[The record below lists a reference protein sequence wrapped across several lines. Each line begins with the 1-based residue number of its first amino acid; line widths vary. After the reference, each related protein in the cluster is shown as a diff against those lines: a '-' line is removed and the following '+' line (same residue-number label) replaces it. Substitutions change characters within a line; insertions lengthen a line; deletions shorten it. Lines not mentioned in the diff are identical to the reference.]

1 MKKIHNILL
10 ASAAATLLL
19 TGCVEDF
26 DTSYPAGEKPENVAM
41 DDLTRGYEVLKNYTG
56 LKLGANLTIADL
68 KAGNTSFS
76 TVLANFNEV
85 NVVDGFSHAAVVADD
100 GTVSADASKDE
111 VDAAIAAG
119 LVPTASLFAPNAW
132 NMNVMK
138 EATKDTWVD
147 GENVDLHQKYDF
159 ESSAIGDV
167 FGTDKDSK
175 VAKDPKGKNGKSLCI
190 KKAAKFIEFPV
201 NLPEGASLSTIKTI
215 SFDYYSSNVKK
226 NVVIRVKVGDKAK
239 ELRNFGVP
247 TKAKTWETFM
257 VDLSKIDFTEAFDA
271 DDMKSSNISLVIGQG
286 AVPQQVYV
294 DNIDIYAPYQKPGY
308 YKPRPVDEKA
318 ADVKKA
324 MFAYV
329 DSVMQ
334 NYGDKVQAWNVASN
348 LIEDLFYSLK
358 SSENMG
364 ATDEFYP
371 NDYLDENWVA
381 DVCKEIHSK
390 KADAK
395 LFYSEENLL
404 TDAEKTEAAIN
415 YINQWNEAGAKIEGI
430 DVKLDVPYNS
440 SSLTEAKANIDNLLA
455 TLKASGLEIRL
466 SDMNVYL
473 ADASGTVADQS
484 KATFEDYKGMA
495 ELYAYI
501 LNKAQDVLGDKLYG
515 VSFSTINQ
523 GTTGVGLWNH
533 FNRLPTY
540 VGVVNG
546 LQKTEINGKKI
557 IYIYFWDTDIRSGAG
572 S

>member
-26 DTSYPAGEKPENVAM
+26 DTSYPAGEKPESVAM

-56 LKLGANLTIADL
+56 MKLGANLTIADL
-68 KAGNTSFS
+68 KAANTNFS

-85 NVVDGFSHAAVVADD
+85 NVADGFSHAAVVADD
-100 GTVSADASKDE
+100 GMVSADGPKDA

-132 NMNVMK
+132 NLTVMK
-138 EATKDTWVD
+138 EASKDTWVD
-147 GENVDLHQKYDF
+147 GENIDLHLKYDF
-159 ESSAIGDV
+159 EGDAINAT

-175 VAKDPKGKNGKSLCI
+175 VAKDPTGKNGKSLCN

-201 NLPEGASLSTIKTI
+201 KLPEGASLSTIKTI

-247 TKAKTWETFM
+247 TKAKTWETFV

-271 DDMKSSNISLVIGQG
+271 DDMKSSNISLVIGQA

-308 YKPRPVDEKA
+308 YKPRPAEEKA

-358 SSENMG
+358 SSENMV

-404 TDAEKTEAAIN
+404 MDAQKTEAAIN
-415 YINQWNEAGAKIEGI
+415 YIKQWNEAGAKIEGI
-430 DVKLDVPYNS
+430 DAKLDVPYNS
-440 SSLTEAKANIDNLLA
+440 SSLAETKANIDNLLA
-455 TLKASGLEIRL
+455 TLKASGLEVRL

-546 LQKTEINGKKI
+546 LQKTEIK
-557 IYIYFWDTDIRSGAG
+557 W
-572 S
+572 

>member
-1 MKKIHNILL
+1 M
-10 ASAAATLLL
+10 LL

-56 LKLGANLTIADL
+56 MKLGANLTIADL
-68 KAGNTSFS
+68 KAANTSFS

-85 NVVDGFSHAAVVADD
+85 NIADGFSHAAVVADD
-100 GTVSADASKDE
+100 GTVSADASKDA

-119 LVPTASLFAPNAW
+119 LAPTASLFAPNAW
-132 NMNVMK
+132 NMTVMK
-138 EATKDTWVD
+138 EATKDTWVE

-167 FGTDKDSK
+167 FGTDKNSK
-175 VAKDPKGKNGKSLCI
+175 VAKDPTGKNGKSLFN
-190 KKAAKFIEFPV
+190 KKNAKFIEFPV

-215 SFDYYSSNVKK
+215 SFDYYSSNAKK
-226 NVVIRVKVGDKAK
+226 DVVIRVKVGDKVLQ
-239 ELRNFGVP
+239 LRNFGIP
-247 TKAKTWETFM
+247 TKAKTWETFK
-257 VDLSKIDFTEAFDA
+257 VDLSKVDLTEKFNE
-271 DDMKSSNISLVIGQG
+271 DDLKSSDISLVIGQG

-308 YKPRPVDEKA
+308 YKPRPVEEKA

-381 DVCKEIHSK
+381 DVCKEILSK

-430 DVKLDVPYNS
+430 DVKLDVPYSS
-440 SSLTEAKANIDNLLA
+440 SSLAETKANIDNLLA
-455 TLKASGLEIRL
+455 TLKASGLQVRL

-473 ADASGTVADQS
+473 ADASGTIADQS

-501 LNKAQDVLGDKLYG
+501 LNKAQDVLGDKLYD
-515 VSFSTINQ
+515 VSFSMINQ
-523 GTTGVGLWNH
+523 GTTGVGLWKS

-546 LQKTEINGKKI
+546 LQKTEIK
-557 IYIYFWDTDIRSGAG
+557 W
-572 S
+572 

>member
-26 DTSYPAGEKPENVAM
+26 DTSYPAGEKPESVAM

-56 LKLGANLTIADL
+56 MKLGANLTIADL
-68 KAGNTSFS
+68 KAANTSFS

-85 NVVDGFSHAAVVADD
+85 NVADGFSHAAVVADD
-100 GTVSADASKDE
+100 GTVSADASKDA

-175 VAKDPKGKNGKSLCI
+175 VAKDPTGKNGKSLCI

-226 NVVIRVKVGDKAK
+226 DVVIRVKVGDKALQ
-239 ELRNFGVP
+239 LRNFGIP
-247 TKAKTWETFM
+247 TKAKTWETFK
-257 VDLSKIDFTEAFDA
+257 VDLSKVNLTETFDA
-271 DDMKSSNISLVIGQG
+271 DALKSSNITLVIGQA

-308 YKPRPVDEKA
+308 YKPRPVEEKA

-358 SSENMG
+358 SSENMVADG
-364 ATDEFYP
+364 EFYP
-371 NDYLDENWVA
+371 NDYMDENWVA

-415 YINQWNEAGAKIEGI
+415 YIKQWNEAGAKIEGI
-430 DVKLDVPYNS
+430 DAKLDVPYNS
-440 SSLTEAKANIDNLLA
+440 SSVAEAKANVDILLA
-455 TLKASGLEIRL
+455 KLKASGLQVRL

-501 LNKAQDVLGDKLYG
+501 LNKAQDVLGDKLYD

-546 LQKTEINGKKI
+546 LQKTEIK
-557 IYIYFWDTDIRSGAG
+557 W
-572 S
+572 

>member
-10 ASAAATLLL
+10 ASAAASMLL
-19 TGCVEDF
+19 TGCAEDF
-26 DTSYPAGEKPENVAM
+26 DTSYPAGDKPESVAM
-41 DDLTRGYEVLKNYTG
+41 ADLTRGYEVLKNYTG
-56 LKLGANLTIADL
+56 MKLGANLTIADL
-68 KAGNTSFS
+68 KAANTNFS

-111 VDAAIAAG
+111 VGAAIAAG

-175 VAKDPKGKNGKSLCI
+175 VAKDPTGKYGKSLCI

-247 TKAKTWETFM
+247 TKAKTWETFV
-257 VDLSKIDFTEAFDA
+257 VDLSKVDFTEAFDA
-271 DDMKSSNISLVIGQG
+271 DDMKSSNISLVIGQA

-308 YKPRPVDEKA
+308 YKPRPVEEKA

-334 NYGDKVQAWNVASN
+334 NYGDKVQSWNVASN

-358 SSENMG
+358 SSENMV
-364 ATDEFYP
+364 AADEFYP

-415 YINQWNEAGAKIEGI
+415 YIRQWNEAGAQIEGI
-430 DVKLDVPYNS
+430 DVKLDVPYSS
-440 SSLTEAKANIDNLLA
+440 SSLAETKANIDNLLA
-455 TLKASGLEIRL
+455 TLSAAGLQVRL

-473 ADASGTVADQS
+473 ADANGTVADQS

-546 LQKTEINGKKI
+546 LQKTEIK
-557 IYIYFWDTDIRSGAG
+557 W
-572 S
+572 

>member
-10 ASAAATLLL
+10 ASAAASMLL

-56 LKLGANLTIADL
+56 MKLGANLTIADL
-68 KAGNTSFS
+68 KAANTSFS

-132 NMNVMK
+132 NMTVMK

-175 VAKDPKGKNGKSLCI
+175 VAKDPTGKNGKSLCI

-247 TKAKTWETFM
+247 TKAKTWETFV
-257 VDLSKIDFTEAFDA
+257 VDLSKVDFTEAFDA
-271 DDMKSSNISLVIGQG
+271 DDMKSSNISLVIGQA

-294 DNIDIYAPYQKPGY
+294 DNIDIYTPYQKPGY
-308 YKPRPVDEKA
+308 YKPRPVEEKA

-415 YINQWNEAGAKIEGI
+415 YIKQWNEADAKIEGI
-430 DVKLDVPYNS
+430 DAKLDVPYNS
-440 SSLTEAKANIDNLLA
+440 SSVAEAKANVDILLA
-455 TLKASGLEIRL
+455 KLKASGLQVRL

-473 ADASGTVADQS
+473 ADAGGTVADQS

-546 LQKTEINGKKI
+546 LQKTEIK
-557 IYIYFWDTDIRSGAG
+557 W
-572 S
+572 

>member
-10 ASAAATLLL
+10 ASAAASMLL

-26 DTSYPAGEKPENVAM
+26 DTSYPAGDKPQSVVM
-41 DDLTRGYEVLKNYTG
+41 DDLTRGYDVLKNYTG
-56 LKLGANLTIADL
+56 MKLGANLTIADL
-68 KAGNTSFS
+68 KAANTSFS

-85 NVVDGFSHAAVVADD
+85 NVADGFSHAAVVADD
-100 GTVSADASKDE
+100 GSINATDN
-111 VDAAIAAG
+111 VDAVQKAIGAG
-119 LVPTASLFAPNAW
+119 LIPCGSLFAPNAW

-138 EATKDTWVD
+138 EAAKDTWVE
-147 GENVDLHQKYDF
+147 GENVDLHQMYDF
-159 ESSAIGDV
+159 EDKAIGDV

-175 VAKDPKGKNGKSLCI
+175 VAKDPTGKNGKSLFN
-190 KKAAKFIEFPV
+190 KKGAKFIEFPV

-215 SFDYYSSNVKK
+215 SFDYYSSNTKK
-226 NVVIRVKVGDKAK
+226 DVVIRVKVGDKALQ
-239 ELRNFGVP
+239 LRNFGVP
-247 TKAKTWETFM
+247 TKAKTWETFV
-257 VDLSKIDFTEAFDA
+257 VDLSKVNLTETFDA
-271 DDMKSSNISLVIGQG
+271 DALKSSDISLVIGQG

-308 YKPRPVDEKA
+308 YKPRPAEEKA
-318 ADVKKA
+318 VDVKKA

-329 DSVMQ
+329 DSIID

-348 LIEDLFYSLK
+348 LIEDLFYTLK
-358 SSENMG
+358 SSENMVADG
-364 ATDEFYP
+364 EFYP
-371 NDYLDENWVA
+371 NDYMDENWVA

-404 TDAEKTEAAIN
+404 KDAEKTEAAIN
-415 YINQWNEAGAKIEGI
+415 YIKQWNEAGAKIEGI

-440 SSLTEAKANIDNLLA
+440 SSVAEAKANIDNLLA

-473 ADASGTVADQS
+473 TDASGTVADQS

-523 GTTGVGLWNH
+523 GTTGVGLWNN

-546 LQKTEINGKKI
+546 LQKTEIK
-557 IYIYFWDTDIRSGAG
+557 W
-572 S
+572 

>member
-26 DTSYPAGEKPENVAM
+26 DTSYAAGEKPESVVM
-41 DDLTRGYEVLKNYTG
+41 DDLTRGYDVLKNYTG
-56 LKLGANLTIADL
+56 MKLGANLTIADL
-68 KAGNTSFS
+68 KAANTSFS

-85 NVVDGFSHAAVVADD
+85 NVADGFSHAAVVADD
-100 GTVSADASKDE
+100 GSINATDN
-111 VDAAIAAG
+111 VDAVQKVMDAG
-119 LVPTASLFAPNAW
+119 LVPCASLFAPNTW

-147 GENVDLHQKYDF
+147 GENIDLHQMYDF

-175 VAKDPKGKNGKSLCI
+175 VAKDPTGKNGKSLFN
-190 KKAAKFIEFPV
+190 KKNAKFIEFPV
-201 NLPEGASLSTIKTI
+201 NLPDGASLTTIKTI

-226 NVVIRVKVGDKAK
+226 DVVIRVKVGDKTLQ
-239 ELRNFGVP
+239 LRNFGIP
-247 TKAKTWETFM
+247 TKAKTWETFV
-257 VDLSKIDFTEAFDA
+257 VDLSKVDLTETFDA
-271 DDMKSSNISLVIGQG
+271 DALKSSNISLVIGQA

-294 DNIDIYAPYQKPGY
+294 DNIDIYSPYQKPGHFD
-308 YKPRPVDEKA
+308 PRPADEKA

-329 DSVMQ
+329 DNIME

-358 SSENMG
+358 SSENMV

-381 DVCKEIHSK
+381 DVCKEIYSK

-395 LFYSEENLL
+395 LFYSEENML
-404 TDAEKTEAAIN
+404 TDAAKTEAAIN
-415 YINQWNEAGAKIEGI
+415 YINHWNEAGAKIEGI
-430 DVKLDVPYNS
+430 DAKLDVPYNS
-440 SSLTEAKANIDNLLA
+440 SSLAETKANIDNLLA
-455 TLKASGLEIRL
+455 TLKASGLQVRL

-473 ADASGTVADQS
+473 ADAGGTIADQS

-523 GTTGVGLWNH
+523 GATGVGLWSN

-546 LQKTEINGKKI
+546 LQKTEMK
-557 IYIYFWDTDIRSGAG
+557 W
-572 S
+572 

>member
-10 ASAAATLLL
+10 ASAAASMLL

-26 DTSYPAGEKPENVAM
+26 DTSYAAGEKPESVVM
-41 DDLTRGYEVLKNYTG
+41 DDLTRGYDVLKNYTG
-56 LKLGANLTIADL
+56 MKLGANLTIADL
-68 KAGNTSFS
+68 KAANTSFS

-85 NVVDGFSHAAVVADD
+85 NVADGFSHAAVVADD
-100 GTVSADASKDE
+100 GSINAADNADAVQKVMD
-111 VDAAIAAG
+111 AG
-119 LVPTASLFAPNAW
+119 LVPFASLFAPNTW
-132 NMNVMK
+132 NMNVMNA
-138 EATKDTWVD
+138 ATKDTWVE
-147 GENVDLHQKYDF
+147 GENLDFHQKYDF

-175 VAKDPKGKNGKSLCI
+175 VAKDPTGKNGKSLCI

-226 NVVIRVKVGDKAK
+226 DVVIRVKVGDKALQ
-239 ELRNFGVP
+239 LRNFGIP
-247 TKAKTWETFM
+247 TKAKTWETFV
-257 VDLSKIDFTEAFDA
+257 VDLSKVDLTETFDA
-271 DDMKSSNISLVIGQG
+271 DALKSSNISLVIGQA

-294 DNIDIYAPYQKPGY
+294 DNIDIYSPYQKPGHFD
-308 YKPRPVDEKA
+308 PRPADEKA

-329 DSVMQ
+329 DNIME

-358 SSENMG
+358 SSENMV

-395 LFYSEENLL
+395 LFYSEENML
-404 TDAEKTEAAIN
+404 TDAAKTEAAIN
-415 YINQWNEAGAKIEGI
+415 YINQWNEEGAKIEGI
-430 DVKLDVPYNS
+430 DAKLDVPYNS
-440 SSLTEAKANIDNLLA
+440 SSLAETKANIDNLLA
-455 TLKASGLEIRL
+455 TLKASGLQVRL

-473 ADASGTVADQS
+473 ADASGTIADQS

-523 GTTGVGLWNH
+523 GATGVGLWSN

-546 LQKTEINGKKI
+546 LQKKSTIE
-557 IYIYFWDTDIRSGAG
+557 W
-572 S
+572 

>member
-10 ASAAATLLL
+10 ASAAASMLL

-56 LKLGANLTIADL
+56 MKLGANLTIADL
-68 KAGNTSFS
+68 KAANTSFS

-85 NVVDGFSHAAVVADD
+85 NVADGFSHAAMVADD
-100 GTVSADASKDE
+100 GTVSADGPKDA

-138 EATKDTWVD
+138 EASKDTWVD
-147 GENVDLHQKYDF
+147 GEDFDYHLKYDF
-159 ESSAIGDV
+159 EGDAIGAT
-167 FGTDKDSK
+167 FGTDKFSK
-175 VAKDPKGKNGKSLCI
+175 VANDPAKKNGKVLLNKMGGKSI
-190 KKAAKFIEFPV
+190 GFPV
-201 NLPEGASLSTIKTI
+201 TLDDGA
-215 SFDYYSSNVKK
+215 
-226 NVVIRVKVGDKAK
+226 
-239 ELRNFGVP
+239 
-247 TKAKTWETFM
+247 
-257 VDLSKIDFTEAFDA
+257 DLSKIKTITFDYYTTNIKKPVSVLLKAGDKSMELKNFGLPAKSKTWESLTIDMSKVALTETFTA
-271 DDMKSSNISLVIGQG
+271 DDIKLNQFSLVIGQ
-286 AVPQQVYV
+286 AAAPQNVAI
-294 DNIDIYAPYQKPGY
+294 DNLDVYAPYKKPGHFD
-308 YKPRPVDEKA
+308 PRPAEEKA

-358 SSENMG
+358 SSENMV

-395 LFYSEENLL
+395 LFYSEENML
-404 TDAEKTEAAIN
+404 TDAAKTEAAIN

-430 DVKLDVPYNS
+430 DAKLDVPYNS
-440 SSLTEAKANIDNLLA
+440 SSLAETKANIDNLLA
-455 TLKASGLEIRL
+455 TLKASGLEVRL

-473 ADASGTVADQS
+473 ADASGTIADQS

-501 LNKAQDVLGDKLYG
+501 LNKAQDVLGVKLYG

-523 GTTGVGLWNH
+523 GTTGVGLWNK

-546 LQKTEINGKKI
+546 LKKTEIK
-557 IYIYFWDTDIRSGAG
+557 W
-572 S
+572 

>member
-10 ASAAATLLL
+10 ASAAATMLL

-26 DTSYPAGEKPENVAM
+26 DTSYAAGEKPESVAM
-41 DDLTRGYEVLKNYTG
+41 DDLTRGYEVLKNYTDM
-56 LKLGANLTIADL
+56 KLGANLTIADL
-68 KAGNTSFS
+68 KAANTSFS
-76 TVLANFNEV
+76 TVLANFNAV
-85 NVVDGFSHAAVVADD
+85 NITDGFEHKAVVADD
-100 GTVSADASKDE
+100 GTVNASKNTDY
-111 VDAAIAAG
+111 VQKAIDAG
-119 LVPTASLFAPNAW
+119 LVPCASLFAPNTW
-132 NMNVMK
+132 NMNVMN

-147 GENVDLHQKYDF
+147 GENIDLHQKYDF
-159 ESSAIGDV
+159 ETSAIGAT

-175 VAKDPKGKNGKSLCI
+175 VAKDPTGKNGKSLCI

-226 NVVIRVKVGDKAK
+226 DVVIRVKVGDKALQ
-239 ELRNFGVP
+239 LRNFGIP
-247 TKAKTWETFM
+247 TKAKTWETFV
-257 VDLSKIDFTEAFDA
+257 VDLSKVDLTETFDA
-271 DDMKSSNISLVIGQG
+271 DALKSSNISLVIGQA

-294 DNIDIYAPYQKPGY
+294 DNIDVYAPYQKPGY
-308 YKPRPVDEKA
+308 YKPRPVEEKA

-348 LIEDLFYSLK
+348 LIEDLFYTLK
-358 SSENMG
+358 SSENMVADG
-364 ATDEFYP
+364 EFYP

-395 LFYSEENLL
+395 LFYSEENMLM
-404 TDAEKTEAAIN
+404 DAQKTEAAVN
-415 YINQWNEAGAKIEGI
+415 YIKLWNEAGAKIEGI
-430 DVKLDVPYNS
+430 DAKLDVPYNS
-440 SSLTEAKANIDNLLA
+440 SSLAETKANIDNLLA
-455 TLKASGLEIRL
+455 TLKASGLEVRL

-523 GTTGVGLWNH
+523 GATGVGLWNN

-546 LQKTEINGKKI
+546 LQKTEMK
-557 IYIYFWDTDIRSGAG
+557 W
-572 S
+572 

>member
-10 ASAAATLLL
+10 ASAAASMLL

-26 DTSYPAGEKPENVAM
+26 DTSYPAGDKPESVVM
-41 DDLTRGYEVLKNYTG
+41 DDLTRGYDVLKNYTG
-56 LKLGANLTIADL
+56 MKLGANLTIADL
-68 KAGNTSFS
+68 KAANTSFS

-85 NVVDGFSHAAVVADD
+85 NVADGFSHAAVVADD
-100 GTVSADASKDE
+100 GSINATDN
-111 VDAAIAAG
+111 VDAVQKAIGAG
-119 LVPTASLFAPNAW
+119 LKPCGSLFAPNAW

-138 EATKDTWVD
+138 EAAKDTWVE
-147 GENVDLHQKYDF
+147 GENVDLHQMYDF
-159 ESSAIGDV
+159 EDKAIGDV

-175 VAKDPKGKNGKSLCI
+175 VAKDPTGKNGKSLFN
-190 KKAAKFIEFPV
+190 KKGAKFIEFPV

-215 SFDYYSSNVKK
+215 SFDYYSSNAKK
-226 NVVIRVKVGDKAK
+226 DVVIRVKVGDKALQ
-239 ELRNFGVP
+239 LRNFGVP
-247 TKAKTWETFM
+247 TKAKTWETFV
-257 VDLSKIDFTEAFDA
+257 VDLSKVNLTETFDA
-271 DDMKSSNISLVIGQG
+271 DALKSSDISLVIGQG

-308 YKPRPVDEKA
+308 YKPRPAEEKA

-348 LIEDLFYSLK
+348 LIEDLFYTLK
-358 SSENMG
+358 SSENMVADG
-364 ATDEFYP
+364 EFYP
-371 NDYLDENWVA
+371 NDYMDENWVA

-395 LFYSEENLL
+395 LFYSDENLL
-404 TDAEKTEAAIN
+404 ADAQKTEAAIN
-415 YINQWNEAGAKIEGI
+415 YIKQWNVAGAKIEGI
-430 DVKLDVPYNS
+430 DAKLDVPYNS
-440 SSLTEAKANIDNLLA
+440 SSVAETKANIDDFLA
-455 TLKASGLEIRL
+455 KLKDSGLQQVRL

-495 ELYAYI
+495 DLYAYI
-501 LNKAQDVLGDKLYG
+501 LNKAQDVLGDKLYD

-523 GTTGVGLWNH
+523 STTGVGLWNN

-546 LQKTEINGKKI
+546 LQKTEIK
-557 IYIYFWDTDIRSGAG
+557 W
-572 S
+572 

>member
-56 LKLGANLTIADL
+56 MKLGANLTIADL
-68 KAGNTSFS
+68 KAANTSFS
-76 TVLANFNEV
+76 TVLTNFNEV
-85 NVVDGFSHAAVVADD
+85 NVTDGFSHAAVVADD
-100 GTVSADASKDE
+100 GTVSADASKDA

-132 NMNVMK
+132 NMTVMK
-138 EATKDTWVD
+138 EATKDTWVE

-175 VAKDPKGKNGKSLCI
+175 VAKDPTGKNGKSLCI

-226 NVVIRVKVGDKAK
+226 DVVIRVKVGDKALQ
-239 ELRNFGVP
+239 LRNFGIP
-247 TKAKTWETFM
+247 TKAKTWETFK
-257 VDLSKIDFTEAFDA
+257 VDLSKVNLTETFDA
-271 DDMKSSNISLVIGQG
+271 DALKSSNITLVIGQA

-308 YKPRPVDEKA
+308 YKPRPVEEKA

-395 LFYSEENLL
+395 LFYSEENML
-404 TDAEKTEAAIN
+404 TDAAKTEAAIN
-415 YINQWNEAGAKIEGI
+415 YINQWNVAGAQIEGI
-430 DVKLDVPYNS
+430 DAKLDVPYNS
-440 SSLTEAKANIDNLLA
+440 SSLAETKANIDNLLA
-455 TLKASGLEIRL
+455 TLKASGLQVRL

-473 ADASGTVADQS
+473 ADASGTIADQS

-546 LQKTEINGKKI
+546 LQKTEIK
-557 IYIYFWDTDIRSGAG
+557 W
-572 S
+572 

>member
-10 ASAAATLLL
+10 ASAAASMLL

-26 DTSYPAGEKPENVAM
+26 DTSYPAGEKPESVVM
-41 DDLTRGYEVLKNYTG
+41 DDLTRGYDVLKNYTG
-56 LKLGANLTIADL
+56 MKLGANLTIADL
-68 KAGNTSFS
+68 KAANTSFS

-85 NVVDGFSHAAVVADD
+85 NVADGFSHAAVVADD
-100 GTVSADASKDE
+100 GTVSADASKDA

-147 GENVDLHQKYDF
+147 GENIDLHQMYDF
-159 ESSAIGDV
+159 EGDDINAT

-175 VAKDPKGKNGKSLCI
+175 VAKDPTGKNGKSLCN

-201 NLPEGASLSTIKTI
+201 KLPEGASLSTIKTI

-226 NVVIRVKVGDKAK
+226 DVVIRVKVGDKALQ
-239 ELRNFGVP
+239 LRNFGVP
-247 TKAKTWETFM
+247 TKAKTWETFV
-257 VDLSKIDFTEAFDA
+257 VDLSKVDLTEKFNE
-271 DDMKSSNISLVIGQG
+271 DDLKSSDISLVIGQG

-294 DNIDIYAPYQKPGY
+294 DNIDIYAPYQKPGHFD
-308 YKPRPVDEKA
+308 PRPAEEKA

-358 SSENMG
+358 SSENMVADG
-364 ATDEFYP
+364 EFYP

-404 TDAEKTEAAIN
+404 ANAEKTEAAVN
-415 YINQWNEAGAKIEGI
+415 YINKWNEAGAKIEGI
-430 DVKLDVPYNS
+430 DAKLDVPYNS
-440 SSLTEAKANIDNLLA
+440 SSVADAKANVDNLLA
-455 TLKASGLEIRL
+455 TLKASGLQVRL

-501 LNKAQDVLGDKLYG
+501 LNKAQDVLGDKLYD

-523 GTTGVGLWNH
+523 GATGVGLWNN

-546 LQKTEINGKKI
+546 LQKTEIK
-557 IYIYFWDTDIRSGAG
+557 W
-572 S
+572 

>member
-56 LKLGANLTIADL
+56 MKLGANLTIADL
-68 KAGNTSFS
+68 QAANTSFS

-85 NVVDGFSHAAVVADD
+85 NVADGFSHAAVVADD
-100 GTVSADASKDE
+100 GTVSADASKDA

-175 VAKDPKGKNGKSLCI
+175 VAKDPTGKNGKSLCI

-226 NVVIRVKVGDKAK
+226 DVVIRVKVGDKALQ
-239 ELRNFGVP
+239 LRNFGIP
-247 TKAKTWETFM
+247 TKAKTWETFK
-257 VDLSKIDFTEAFDA
+257 VDLSKVNLTETFDA
-271 DDMKSSNISLVIGQG
+271 DALKSSNITLVIGQA

-308 YKPRPVDEKA
+308 YKPRPVEEKA

-415 YINQWNEAGAKIEGI
+415 YIRQWNEAGAQIEGI

-440 SSLTEAKANIDNLLA
+440 SSVAEAKANIDNLLA

-473 ADASGTVADQS
+473 ADANGTVADQS
-484 KATFEDYKGMA
+484 MATFEDYKGMA

-546 LQKTEINGKKI
+546 LQKTEIK
-557 IYIYFWDTDIRSGAG
+557 W
-572 S
+572 

>member
-10 ASAAATLLL
+10 ASAAASMLL

-26 DTSYPAGEKPENVAM
+26 DTSYPAGEKPESVAM
-41 DDLTRGYEVLKNYTG
+41 DDLTRGYDVLKNYTG
-56 LKLGANLTIADL
+56 MKLGANLTIADL
-68 KAGNTSFS
+68 KAANTSFS

-85 NVVDGFSHAAVVADD
+85 NVADGFSHAAVVADD
-100 GTVSADASKDE
+100 GSINATDN
-111 VDAAIAAG
+111 VDAVQKAIGAG
-119 LVPTASLFAPNAW
+119 LIPCGSLFAPNAW

-138 EATKDTWVD
+138 EAAKDTWVE
-147 GENVDLHQKYDF
+147 GENEDLHQMYDF
-159 ESSAIGDV
+159 EDKAIGDV

-175 VAKDPKGKNGKSLCI
+175 VAKDPTGKNGKSLFN
-190 KKAAKFIEFPV
+190 KKGAKFIEFPV

-215 SFDYYSSNVKK
+215 SFDYYSSNAKK
-226 NVVIRVKVGDKAK
+226 DVVIRVKVGDKALQ
-239 ELRNFGVP
+239 LRNFGVP
-247 TKAKTWETFM
+247 TKAKTWETFV
-257 VDLSKIDFTEAFDA
+257 VDLSKVNLTETFDA
-271 DDMKSSNISLVIGQG
+271 DALKSSDISLVIGQG

-308 YKPRPVDEKA
+308 YKPRPAEEKA

-348 LIEDLFYSLK
+348 LIEDLFYTLK
-358 SSENMG
+358 SSENMVADG
-364 ATDEFYP
+364 EFYP
-371 NDYLDENWVA
+371 NDYMDENWVA

-395 LFYSEENLL
+395 LFYSEENML
-404 TDAEKTEAAIN
+404 TDAAKTEAAIN
-415 YINQWNEAGAKIEGI
+415 YINQWNVAGAQIEGI
-430 DVKLDVPYNS
+430 DAKLDVPYNS
-440 SSLTEAKANIDNLLA
+440 SSLAETKANIDNLLA
-455 TLKASGLEIRL
+455 TLKASGLQVRL

-501 LNKAQDVLGDKLYG
+501 LNKAQDVLGDKLYD

-523 GTTGVGLWNH
+523 GATGVGLWNN

-546 LQKTEINGKKI
+546 LQKTEIK
-557 IYIYFWDTDIRSGAG
+557 W
-572 S
+572 

>member
-1 MKKIHNILL
+1 M
-10 ASAAATLLL
+10 LL

-26 DTSYPAGEKPENVAM
+26 DTSYPAGVKPESVAM

-56 LKLGANLTIADL
+56 MKLGANLTIADL
-68 KAGNTSFS
+68 KAANTSFS

-85 NVVDGFSHAAVVADD
+85 NVADGFSHSAVVADD
-100 GTVSADASKDE
+100 GSINATDN
-111 VDAAIAAG
+111 VDAVQKVMDAG
-119 LVPTASLFAPNAW
+119 LVPCASLFAPNTW
-132 NMNVMK
+132 NMNVMN

-147 GENVDLHQKYDF
+147 GENIDLHQKYDF

-175 VAKDPKGKNGKSLCI
+175 VAKDPAGKNGQSLFN
-190 KKAAKFIEFPV
+190 KKASKFIEFPV
-201 NLPEGASLSTIKTI
+201 KLPEGASLSTIKTI

-226 NVVIRVKVGDKAK
+226 DVVIRVKVGDKALQ
-239 ELRNFGVP
+239 LRNFGVP
-247 TKAKTWETFM
+247 TKAKTWETFV
-257 VDLSKIDFTEAFDA
+257 VDLSKVDLTEKFDA
-271 DDMKSSNISLVIGQG
+271 DALKSSDITLVIGQG

-294 DNIDIYAPYQKPGY
+294 DNIDIYAPYQKPGHFD
-308 YKPRPVDEKA
+308 PRPADEKA

-329 DSVMQ
+329 DSIMK
-334 NYGDKVQAWNVASN
+334 NYGDKVQTWNVASN

-358 SSENMG
+358 SSENMD

-404 TDAEKTEAAIN
+404 MDAQKTEAAIN
-415 YINQWNEAGAKIEGI
+415 YIKQWNDADAKIEGI
-430 DVKLDVPYNS
+430 DAKLDVPYNS
-440 SSLTEAKANIDNLLA
+440 SSLAETKANIDNLLA
-455 TLKASGLEIRL
+455 KLKDLGLQVRL

-473 ADASGTVADQS
+473 ADAGGTIADQS

-523 GTTGVGLWNH
+523 GATGVGLWSN

-546 LQKTEINGKKI
+546 LQKTEMK
-557 IYIYFWDTDIRSGAG
+557 W
-572 S
+572 

>member
-26 DTSYPAGEKPENVAM
+26 DTSYAAGDKPESVAM

-56 LKLGANLTIADL
+56 MKLGANLTIADL
-68 KAGNTSFS
+68 KAANTNFS

-85 NVVDGFSHAAVVADD
+85 NVADGFSHAAVVADD
-100 GTVSADASKDE
+100 GMVSADGPKDA

-132 NMNVMK
+132 NLTVMK
-138 EATKDTWVD
+138 EASKDTWVD
-147 GENVDLHQKYDF
+147 GENIDLHLKYDF
-159 ESSAIGDV
+159 EGDAINAT

-175 VAKDPKGKNGKSLCI
+175 VAKDPTGKNGKSLCN

-201 NLPEGASLSTIKTI
+201 KLPEGASLSTIKTI

-226 NVVIRVKVGDKAK
+226 DVVVRVKVGDKAVQVK
-239 ELRNFGVP
+239 NFGVP
-247 TKAKTWETFM
+247 TKAKTWETI
-257 VDLSKIDFTEAFDA
+257 VADLSKVDLTETFDA
-271 DDMKSSNISLVIGQG
+271 DALKSSDISLVIGQG

-308 YKPRPVDEKA
+308 YKPRPAEEKA

-358 SSENMG
+358 SSENMV

-371 NDYLDENWVA
+371 NDYLGENWVA

-404 TDAEKTEAAIN
+404 MDAQKTEAAIN
-415 YINQWNEAGAKIEGI
+415 YIKQWNEAGAKIEGI
-430 DVKLDVPYNS
+430 DAKLDVPYNS
-440 SSLTEAKANIDNLLA
+440 SSLAETKANIDNLLA
-455 TLKASGLEIRL
+455 TLKASGLQVRL

-523 GTTGVGLWNH
+523 GATGVGLWNN

-546 LQKTEINGKKI
+546 LQKTEMK
-557 IYIYFWDTDIRSGAG
+557 W
-572 S
+572 

>member
-10 ASAAATLLL
+10 ASAAASMLL

-56 LKLGANLTIADL
+56 MKLGANLTIADL
-68 KAGNTSFS
+68 KAANTSFS

-132 NMNVMK
+132 NMTVMK

-175 VAKDPKGKNGKSLCI
+175 VAKDPTGKNGKSLCI

-247 TKAKTWETFM
+247 TKAKTWETFV
-257 VDLSKIDFTEAFDA
+257 VDLSKVDFTEAFDA
-271 DDMKSSNISLVIGQG
+271 DDMKSSNISLVIGQA

-308 YKPRPVDEKA
+308 YKPRPVEEKA

-415 YINQWNEAGAKIEGI
+415 YIKQWNEADAKIEGI
-430 DVKLDVPYNS
+430 DAKLDVPYNS
-440 SSLTEAKANIDNLLA
+440 SSVAEAKANVDILLA
-455 TLKASGLEIRL
+455 KLKASGLQVRL

-546 LQKTEINGKKI
+546 LQKTEIK
-557 IYIYFWDTDIRSGAG
+557 W
-572 S
+572 

>member
-10 ASAAATLLL
+10 ASAAASMLL
-19 TGCVEDF
+19 TGCAEDF
-26 DTSYPAGEKPENVAM
+26 DTSYAAGEKPESVVM

-56 LKLGANLTIADL
+56 MKLGANLTIADL
-68 KAGNTSFS
+68 KAANTSFS

-85 NVVDGFSHAAVVADD
+85 NVADGFSHAAVVADD
-100 GTVSADASKDE
+100 GSINATDN
-111 VDAAIAAG
+111 VDAVQKVMDAG
-119 LVPTASLFAPNAW
+119 LVPCASLFAPNTW
-132 NMNVMK
+132 NMNVMN
-138 EATKDTWVD
+138 EATKDIWVD
-147 GENVDLHQKYDF
+147 GENIDLHQMYDF

-175 VAKDPKGKNGKSLCI
+175 VAKDPTGKNGKSLCN

-226 NVVIRVKVGDKAK
+226 DVVIRVKVGDKTLQ
-239 ELRNFGVP
+239 LRNFGVP
-247 TKAKTWETFM
+247 TKAKTWETFV
-257 VDLSKIDFTEAFDA
+257 VDLSKVNLTETFDA
-271 DDMKSSNISLVIGQG
+271 DALKSSDISLVIGQG

-294 DNIDIYAPYQKPGY
+294 DNIDIYAPYQKPGHFD
-308 YKPRPVDEKA
+308 PRPADEKA

-329 DSVMQ
+329 DNIME

-358 SSENMG
+358 SSENMVADG
-364 ATDEFYP
+364 EFYP
-371 NDYLDENWVA
+371 NDYLDDNWVA

-395 LFYSEENLL
+395 LFYSEENML
-404 TDAEKTEAAIN
+404 TDAAKTEAAIN

-430 DVKLDVPYNS
+430 DAKLDVPYNS
-440 SSLTEAKANIDNLLA
+440 SSLAETKANIDNLLA
-455 TLKASGLEIRL
+455 TLSAAGLQVRL

-484 KATFEDYKGMA
+484 KATFDDYKGMA
-495 ELYAYI
+495 DLYAYI

-523 GTTGVGLWNH
+523 GTTGVGLWNN

-546 LQKTEINGKKI
+546 LQKKSTIE
-557 IYIYFWDTDIRSGAG
+557 W
-572 S
+572 

>member
-10 ASAAATLLL
+10 ASAAASMLL

-26 DTSYPAGEKPENVAM
+26 DTSYAAGEKPESVAM

-56 LKLGANLTIADL
+56 MKLGANLTIADL
-68 KAGNTSFS
+68 KAANTSFS

-85 NVVDGFSHAAVVADD
+85 NVADGFSHAAVVADD
-100 GTVSADASKDE
+100 GSINATDNADAVQKVMD
-111 VDAAIAAG
+111 AG
-119 LVPTASLFAPNAW
+119 LVPFASLFAPNTW
-132 NMNVMK
+132 NMNVMN

-147 GENVDLHQKYDF
+147 GENVDLHQKFDF

-167 FGTDKDSK
+167 FGTDKFSK
-175 VAKDPKGKNGKSLCI
+175 VANDPAKKNGKVLLN
-190 KKAAKFIEFPV
+190 KNAAKFIEFPV

-226 NVVIRVKVGDKAK
+226 DVVIRVKVGDKALQ
-239 ELRNFGVP
+239 LRNFGVP
-247 TKAKTWETFM
+247 TKAKTWETFT
-257 VDLSKIDFTEAFDA
+257 VDLSKVNLTETFDA
-271 DDMKSSNISLVIGQG
+271 DALKSSNISLVIGQ
-286 AVPQQVYV
+286 AAAPQNVAIDNLDVYS
-294 DNIDIYAPYQKPGY
+294 PYQKPGHFD
-308 YKPRPVDEKA
+308 PRPADDKA

-329 DSVMQ
+329 DAVME
-334 NYGDKVQAWNVASN
+334 NYGDKVQTWNVASN

-358 SSENMG
+358 SSENMD

-381 DVCKEIHSK
+381 YVCKEIHSK

-395 LFYSEENLL
+395 LFYSEENMLM
-404 TDAEKTEAAIN
+404 DPQKTEAAIK
-415 YINQWNEAGAKIEGI
+415 YINKWNEADAKIEGI

-440 SSLTEAKANIDNLLA
+440 SSVAEATANIDNLLA

-473 ADASGTVADQS
+473 ADANGTVADQS

-501 LNKAQDVLGDKLYG
+501 LNKVQDVLGDKLYG

-546 LQKTEINGKKI
+546 LQKTEIK
-557 IYIYFWDTDIRSGAG
+557 W
-572 S
+572 

>member
-10 ASAAATLLL
+10 ASAAASMLL

-26 DTSYPAGEKPENVAM
+26 DTSYAAGEKPESVAM

-56 LKLGANLTIADL
+56 MKLGANLTIADL
-68 KAGNTSFS
+68 KAANTSFS

-85 NVVDGFSHAAVVADD
+85 NVADGFSHAAVVADD
-100 GTVSADASKDE
+100 GSINAADN
-111 VDAAIAAG
+111 VDAVQKVMDAG
-119 LVPTASLFAPNAW
+119 LVPFASLFAPNTW
-132 NMNVMK
+132 NMNVMN

-147 GENVDLHQKYDF
+147 GENVDLHQKFDF

-167 FGTDKDSK
+167 FGTDKFSK
-175 VAKDPKGKNGKSLCI
+175 VANDPAKKNGKVLLN
-190 KKAAKFIEFPV
+190 KNAAKFIEFPV

-226 NVVIRVKVGDKAK
+226 DVVIRVKVGDKALQ
-239 ELRNFGVP
+239 LRNFGVP
-247 TKAKTWETFM
+247 TKAKTWETFT
-257 VDLSKIDFTEAFDA
+257 VDLSKVNLTETFDA
-271 DDMKSSNISLVIGQG
+271 DALKSSNISLVIGQ
-286 AVPQQVYV
+286 AAAPQNVAIDNLDVYS
-294 DNIDIYAPYQKPGY
+294 PYQKPGHFD
-308 YKPRPVDEKA
+308 PRPADEKA

-324 MFAYV
+324 MFDYV
-329 DSVMQ
+329 DNIME

-348 LIEDLFYSLK
+348 LIEDLFHSLK
-358 SSENMG
+358 SSENME

-395 LFYSEENLL
+395 LFYSEENMLM
-404 TDAEKTEAAIN
+404 DAQKTEAAIN

-430 DVKLDVPYNS
+430 DAKLDVPYNG
-440 SSLTEAKANIDNLLA
+440 SSLAETNANIDNLLA
-455 TLKASGLEIRL
+455 TLKASGLQVRL

-473 ADASGTVADQS
+473 ADANGTVADQS

-501 LNKAQDVLGDKLYG
+501 LNKVQDVLGDKLYG

-546 LQKTEINGKKI
+546 LQKTEIK
-557 IYIYFWDTDIRSGAG
+557 W
-572 S
+572 

>member
-26 DTSYPAGEKPENVAM
+26 DTSYPAGEKPESVAM
-41 DDLTRGYEVLKNYTG
+41 DDLTRGYDVLKNYTG
-56 LKLGANLTIADL
+56 MKLGANLTIADL
-68 KAGNTSFS
+68 KAANTSFS

-85 NVVDGFSHAAVVADD
+85 NVADGFSHAAVVADD
-100 GTVSADASKDE
+100 GSINAADNADAVQK
-111 VDAAIAAG
+111 AIDAG
-119 LVPTASLFAPNAW
+119 LVPCASLFAPNTW

-138 EATKDTWVD
+138 EASKDTWVE
-147 GENVDLHQKYDF
+147 GENLDFHQKYDF

-175 VAKDPKGKNGKSLCI
+175 VAKDPTGKNGKSLCI

-226 NVVIRVKVGDKAK
+226 DVVIRVKVGDKALQ
-239 ELRNFGVP
+239 LRNFGIP
-247 TKAKTWETFM
+247 TKAKTWETFK
-257 VDLSKIDFTEAFDA
+257 VDLSKVDLTETFDA
-271 DDMKSSNISLVIGQG
+271 DALKSSNISLVIGQA

-294 DNIDIYAPYQKPGY
+294 DNIDIYAPYQKPGHFD
-308 YKPRPVDEKA
+308 PRPADEKA

-329 DSVMQ
+329 DNIMET
-334 NYGDKVQAWNVASN
+334 YGDKVQAWNVASN

-358 SSENMG
+358 SSENMVADG
-364 ATDEFYP
+364 EFYP
-371 NDYLDENWVA
+371 NDYMDENWVA

-395 LFYSEENLL
+395 LFYSEENMLM
-404 TDAEKTEAAIN
+404 DAEKTEAAIN
-415 YINQWNEAGAKIEGI
+415 YINQWNVAGAKIEGI
-430 DVKLDVPYNS
+430 DAKLDVPYNS
-440 SSLTEAKANIDNLLA
+440 SSLAETKANIDNLLA
-455 TLKASGLEIRL
+455 TLKASGLQVRL

-523 GTTGVGLWNH
+523 GTTGVGLWNK

-546 LQKTEINGKKI
+546 LQKKSTIE
-557 IYIYFWDTDIRSGAG
+557 W
-572 S
+572 

>member
-10 ASAAATLLL
+10 ASAAASMLL

-26 DTSYPAGEKPENVAM
+26 DTSYPAGDKPQSVVM

-56 LKLGANLTIADL
+56 MKLGANLTIADL
-68 KAGNTSFS
+68 KAANTSFS

-85 NVVDGFSHAAVVADD
+85 NVADGFSHAAMVADD
-100 GTVSADASKDE
+100 GSINATDN
-111 VDAAIAAG
+111 VDAVRKVMDAG
-119 LVPTASLFAPNAW
+119 LVPCASLFAPNTW

-147 GENVDLHQKYDF
+147 GENIDLHQMYDF

-175 VAKDPKGKNGKSLCI
+175 VAKDPTGKNGKSLFN
-190 KKAAKFIEFPV
+190 KKGAKFIEFPV

-226 NVVIRVKVGDKAK
+226 DVVIRVKVGDKALQ
-239 ELRNFGVP
+239 LRNFGVP
-247 TKAKTWETFM
+247 TKAKTWETFV
-257 VDLSKIDFTEAFDA
+257 VDLSKVNLTETFDA
-271 DDMKSSNISLVIGQG
+271 DALKSSDISLVIGQG

-294 DNIDIYAPYQKPGY
+294 DNIDIYAPYQKPGHFD
-308 YKPRPVDEKA
+308 PRPAEEKA

-334 NYGDKVQAWNVASN
+334 NYGDKVQTWNVASN

-358 SSENMG
+358 SSENMV

-371 NDYLDENWVA
+371 NDYLGENWVA

-415 YINQWNEAGAKIEGI
+415 YIKQWNVAGAQIEGI

-440 SSLTEAKANIDNLLA
+440 SSVAETKANIDNLLA
-455 TLKASGLEIRL
+455 TLKASGLEVRL

-484 KATFEDYKGMA
+484 KATLEDYKGMA
-495 ELYAYI
+495 ELYADI
-501 LNKAQDVLGDKLYG
+501 LNKAQDVLGDELYG

-523 GTTGVGLWNH
+523 GATGVGLWSN

-546 LQKTEINGKKI
+546 LQKTEMK
-557 IYIYFWDTDIRSGAG
+557 W
-572 S
+572 

>member
-26 DTSYPAGEKPENVAM
+26 DTSYPAGEKPESVAM

-56 LKLGANLTIADL
+56 MKLGANLTIADL
-68 KAGNTSFS
+68 KAANTSFS
-76 TVLANFNEV
+76 TVLANFNAV
-85 NVVDGFSHAAVVADD
+85 NITDGFEHKAVVADD
-100 GTVSADASKDE
+100 GTVNASKNTDY
-111 VDAAIAAG
+111 VQKAIDAG
-119 LVPTASLFAPNAW
+119 LVPCASLFAPNTW
-132 NMNVMK
+132 NMNVMN

-147 GENVDLHQKYDF
+147 GENIDLHQKYDF
-159 ESSAIGDV
+159 ETSAIGAT

-175 VAKDPKGKNGKSLCI
+175 VAKDPTGKNGKSLCN
-190 KKAAKFIEFPV
+190 KKAAKLIEFPV

-226 NVVIRVKVGDKAK
+226 DVVIRVKVGDKALQ
-239 ELRNFGVP
+239 LRNFGVP
-247 TKAKTWETFM
+247 TKAKTWETFK
-257 VDLSKIDFTEAFDA
+257 VDLSKVDLTETFDA
-271 DDMKSSNISLVIGQG
+271 DALKSSNISLVIGQA

-294 DNIDIYAPYQKPGY
+294 DNIDVYAPYQKPGY
-308 YKPRPVDEKA
+308 YKPRPVEEKA

-348 LIEDLFYSLK
+348 LIEDLFYTLK
-358 SSENMG
+358 SSENMVADG
-364 ATDEFYP
+364 EFYP

-395 LFYSEENLL
+395 LFYSEENMLM
-404 TDAEKTEAAIN
+404 DAQKTEAAVN
-415 YINQWNEAGAKIEGI
+415 YIKLWNEAGAKIEGI
-430 DVKLDVPYNS
+430 DAKLDVPYNS
-440 SSLTEAKANIDNLLA
+440 SSLAETKANIDNLLA
-455 TLKASGLEIRL
+455 TLKASGLEVRL

-523 GTTGVGLWNH
+523 GATGVGLWSN

-546 LQKTEINGKKI
+546 LQKKSTIE
-557 IYIYFWDTDIRSGAG
+557 W
-572 S
+572 

>member
-26 DTSYPAGEKPENVAM
+26 DTSYPAGKKPESVVM
-41 DDLTRGYEVLKNYTG
+41 DDLTRGYDVLKNYTTG

-68 KAGNTSFS
+68 KAANTSFS

-85 NVVDGFSHAAVVADD
+85 NVADGFSHAAVVADD
-100 GTVSADASKDE
+100 GSINATDN
-111 VDAAIAAG
+111 VDAVQKVMDAG
-119 LVPTASLFAPNAW
+119 LVPCASLFAPNTW
-132 NMNVMK
+132 NMNVMN

-147 GENVDLHQKYDF
+147 GENIDLHQKYDF

-167 FGTDKDSK
+167 FGTDTDSK
-175 VAKDPKGKNGKSLCI
+175 VAKDPAGKNGKSLFN
-190 KKAAKFIEFPV
+190 KKASKFIEFPV

-226 NVVIRVKVGDKAK
+226 DVVIRVKVGDKALQ
-239 ELRNFGVP
+239 LRNFGIP
-247 TKAKTWETFM
+247 TKAKTWETFV
-257 VDLSKIDFTEAFDA
+257 VDLSKVDLTEKFDA
-271 DDMKSSNISLVIGQG
+271 DDLKSSDITLVIGQG

-294 DNIDIYAPYQKPGY
+294 DNIDIYAPYQKPGHFD
-308 YKPRPVDEKA
+308 PRPVEEKA

-329 DSVMQ
+329 DSIME
-334 NYGDKVQAWNVASN
+334 NYGDKVQSWNVASN

-358 SSENMG
+358 SSENMV
-364 ATDEFYP
+364 AADEFYP

-404 TDAEKTEAAIN
+404 MDAEKTEAAIN
-415 YINQWNEAGAKIEGI
+415 YIKQWNEADAKIEGI
-430 DVKLDVPYNS
+430 DAKLDVPYNS
-440 SSLTEAKANIDNLLA
+440 SSLTETMANIDKLLA
-455 TLKASGLEIRL
+455 TLEASGLQVRL

-473 ADASGTVADQS
+473 ADAGGTVADQS

-495 ELYAYI
+495 KLYAYI

-523 GTTGVGLWNH
+523 STTGVGLWSN

-546 LQKTEINGKKI
+546 LQKTEMK
-557 IYIYFWDTDIRSGAG
+557 W
-572 S
+572 

>member
-10 ASAAATLLL
+10 ASAAATMLL

-26 DTSYPAGEKPENVAM
+26 DTSYPAGEKPESVAM

-56 LKLGANLTIADL
+56 MKLGANLTIADL
-68 KAGNTSFS
+68 KAANTNFS

-85 NVVDGFSHAAVVADD
+85 NVADGFSHAAVVADD
-100 GTVSADASKDE
+100 GSINAADN
-111 VDAAIAAG
+111 VDAVQKVMDAG
-119 LVPTASLFAPNAW
+119 LVPFASLFAPNTW
-132 NMNVMK
+132 NMNVMN

-147 GENVDLHQKYDF
+147 GENVDLHQKFDF

-167 FGTDKDSK
+167 FGTDKFSK
-175 VAKDPKGKNGKSLCI
+175 VANDPAKKNGKVLLN
-190 KKAAKFIEFPV
+190 KNAAKFIEFPV

-226 NVVIRVKVGDKAK
+226 DVVIRVKVGDKALQ
-239 ELRNFGVP
+239 LRNFGVP
-247 TKAKTWETFM
+247 TKAKTWETFT
-257 VDLSKIDFTEAFDA
+257 VDLSKVNLTETFDA
-271 DDMKSSNISLVIGQG
+271 DALKSSNISLVIGQ
-286 AVPQQVYV
+286 AAAPQNVAIDNLDVYS
-294 DNIDIYAPYQKPGY
+294 PYQKPGHFD
-308 YKPRPVDEKA
+308 PRPADEKA

-324 MFAYV
+324 MFDYV
-329 DSVMQ
+329 DNIME

-358 SSENMG
+358 SSENMV
-364 ATDEFYP
+364 AADEFYP

-404 TDAEKTEAAIN
+404 MDAQKTEAAIN

-430 DVKLDVPYNS
+430 DAKLDVPYNG
-440 SSLTEAKANIDNLLA
+440 SSLAETLANIDNLLA
-455 TLKASGLEIRL
+455 TLKASGLEVRL

-473 ADASGTVADQS
+473 ADANGTVADQS

-546 LQKTEINGKKI
+546 LQKTEIK
-557 IYIYFWDTDIRSGAG
+557 W
-572 S
+572 

>member
-10 ASAAATLLL
+10 ASAAASMLL

-26 DTSYPAGEKPENVAM
+26 DTSYPAGEKPESVVM
-41 DDLTRGYEVLKNYTG
+41 DDLTRGYEVLKKYTDM
-56 LKLGANLTIADL
+56 KLGANLTIADL
-68 KAGNTSFS
+68 KAANTSFS

-85 NVVDGFSHAAVVADD
+85 NVADGFSHSAVVADD
-100 GTVSADASKDE
+100 GSINATDN
-111 VDAAIAAG
+111 VDAVQKVMDAG
-119 LVPTASLFAPNAW
+119 LVPCASLFAPNTW

-138 EATKDTWVD
+138 EATKDTWIE
-147 GENVDLHQKYDF
+147 GENVDLHQMYDF
-159 ESSAIGDV
+159 ESSAIGAV
-167 FGTDKDSK
+167 FGTDTDSK
-175 VAKDPKGKNGKSLCI
+175 VAKDPTGKNGKSLFN
-190 KKAAKFIEFPV
+190 KKASKFIEFPV
-201 NLPEGASLSTIKTI
+201 KLPEGASLSTIKTI

-226 NVVIRVKVGDKAK
+226 DVVIRVKVGDKALQ
-239 ELRNFGVP
+239 LRNFGIP
-247 TKAKTWETFM
+247 TKAKTWETFT
-257 VDLSKIDFTEAFDA
+257 VDLSKVDLTEKFDA
-271 DDMKSSNISLVIGQG
+271 DALKSSDISLVIGQG

-308 YKPRPVDEKA
+308 YKPRPAEEKA

-329 DSVMQ
+329 DSIID
-334 NYGDKVQAWNVASN
+334 NYGDKVQTWNVASN

-358 SSENMG
+358 SSENMD

-404 TDAEKTEAAIN
+404 MDAQKTEAAID
-415 YINQWNEAGAKIEGI
+415 YINKWNVAGAKIEGI

-440 SSLTEAKANIDNLLA
+440 NSLAETKANIDNLLA
-455 TLKASGLEIRL
+455 TLKASGLEVRL

-473 ADASGTVADQS
+473 ADAGGTIADQS

-501 LNKAQDVLGDKLYG
+501 LNKAQDVLGDKLYD

-523 GTTGVGLWNH
+523 GATGVGLWSN

-546 LQKTEINGKKI
+546 LQKTEMK
-557 IYIYFWDTDIRSGAG
+557 W
-572 S
+572 

>member
-56 LKLGANLTIADL
+56 MKLGANLTIADL
-68 KAGNTSFS
+68 KAANTSFS

-132 NMNVMK
+132 NMTVMK

-147 GENVDLHQKYDF
+147 GENVDFHQKYDF

-175 VAKDPKGKNGKSLCI
+175 VAKDPTGKNGKSLCI

-247 TKAKTWETFM
+247 TKAKTWETFV
-257 VDLSKIDFTEAFDA
+257 VDLSKVDFTEAFDA
-271 DDMKSSNISLVIGQG
+271 DDMKSSNISLVIGQA

-308 YKPRPVDEKA
+308 YKPRPVEEKA

-329 DSVMQ
+329 DSVIQ

-358 SSENMG
+358 SSENMVADG
-364 ATDEFYP
+364 EFYP

-415 YINQWNEAGAKIEGI
+415 YIKQWNEADAKIEGI
-430 DVKLDVPYNS
+430 DAKLDVPYNS
-440 SSLTEAKANIDNLLA
+440 SSVAEAKANVDILLA
-455 TLKASGLEIRL
+455 KLKASGLQVRL

-473 ADASGTVADQS
+473 ADAGGTVADQS

-546 LQKTEINGKKI
+546 LQKTEIK
-557 IYIYFWDTDIRSGAG
+557 W
-572 S
+572 

>member
-10 ASAAATLLL
+10 ASAAASMLL

-26 DTSYPAGEKPENVAM
+26 DTSYAAGEKPESVVM

-56 LKLGANLTIADL
+56 MKLGANLTIADL
-68 KAGNTSFS
+68 NAANTSFS

-85 NVVDGFSHAAVVADD
+85 NVADGFSHAAVVADD
-100 GTVSADASKDE
+100 GSINATDN
-111 VDAAIAAG
+111 VDAVQKVMDAG
-119 LVPTASLFAPNAW
+119 LVPCASLFAPNTW

-147 GENVDLHQKYDF
+147 GENIDLHQMYDF

-167 FGTDKDSK
+167 FGTDTDSK
-175 VAKDPKGKNGKSLCI
+175 VAKDPTGKNGKSLCN

-226 NVVIRVKVGDKAK
+226 DVVIRVKVGDKALQ
-239 ELRNFGVP
+239 LRNFGIP
-247 TKAKTWETFM
+247 TKAKTWETFV
-257 VDLSKIDFTEAFDA
+257 VDLSKVDLTEKFNEDEL
-271 DDMKSSNISLVIGQG
+271 KSSDISLVIGQG

-294 DNIDIYAPYQKPGY
+294 DNIDIYAPYQKPGHFD
-308 YKPRPVDEKA
+308 PRPAEEKA

-334 NYGDKVQAWNVASN
+334 NYGDKVQTWNVASN

-358 SSENMG
+358 SSENMV

-371 NDYLDENWVA
+371 NDYLGENWVA

-390 KADAK
+390 KDNAK

-415 YINQWNEAGAKIEGI
+415 YIKQWNEAGAKIEGI
-430 DVKLDVPYNS
+430 DAKLDVPYNS
-440 SSLTEAKANIDNLLA
+440 SSLAETKANIDNLLA
-455 TLKASGLEIRL
+455 TLKASGLQVRL

-501 LNKAQDVLGDKLYG
+501 LNKAQDVLGDKLYD

-523 GTTGVGLWNH
+523 GATGVGLWSN

-546 LQKTEINGKKI
+546 LQKTEIK
-557 IYIYFWDTDIRSGAG
+557 W
-572 S
+572 

>member
-10 ASAAATLLL
+10 ASAAASMLL

-26 DTSYPAGEKPENVAM
+26 DTSYPAGDKPESVAM

-56 LKLGANLTIADL
+56 MKLGANLTIADL
-68 KAGNTSFS
+68 KAANTSFS

-85 NVVDGFSHAAVVADD
+85 NVADGFSHAAVVADD
-100 GTVSADASKDE
+100 GSINATDN
-111 VDAAIAAG
+111 VDAVQKVMDAG
-119 LVPTASLFAPNAW
+119 LVPCASLFAPNTW

-147 GENVDLHQKYDF
+147 GENIDLHQMYDF

-175 VAKDPKGKNGKSLCI
+175 VAKDPTGKNGKSLCN
-190 KKAAKFIEFPV
+190 KKAFKFIEFPV

-215 SFDYYSSNVKK
+215 SFDYYSSIANKK
-226 NVVIRVKVGDKAK
+226 VVVRVKVGDKAK
-239 ELRNFGVP
+239 EVRNFGNP
-247 TKAKTWETFM
+247 SKAKTWETFKVDM
-257 VDLSKIDFTEAFDA
+257 SKVDLTEAFGADA
-271 DDMKSSNISLVIGQG
+271 LKSSDISLVIGQG
-286 AVPQQVYV
+286 AGGQQVYV
-294 DNIDIYAPYQKPGY
+294 DNIDIYSPYQKPGHFD
-308 YKPRPVDEKA
+308 PRPAEEKA
-318 ADVKKA
+318 ANVKKA

-329 DSVMQ
+329 DSIME
-334 NYGDKVQAWNVASN
+334 NYGDKVQSWNVASN

-358 SSENMG
+358 SSENMV

-404 TDAEKTEAAIN
+404 MDAGKTEAAIN
-415 YINQWNEAGAKIEGI
+415 YIKQWNEADAQIEGI
-430 DVKLDVPYNS
+430 DVKLDVPYDS
-440 SSLTEAKANIDNLLA
+440 SSVAETKANIDNLLA
-455 TLKASGLEIRL
+455 TLKDSGLEVRL

-473 ADASGTVADQS
+473 ADAGGTIADQS

-523 GTTGVGLWNH
+523 STTGVGLWNN

-546 LQKTEINGKKI
+546 LQKTEIK
-557 IYIYFWDTDIRSGAG
+557 W
-572 S
+572 

>member
-10 ASAAATLLL
+10 ASAAASMLL

-26 DTSYPAGEKPENVAM
+26 DTSYPAGDKPESVVM
-41 DDLTRGYEVLKNYTG
+41 DDLTRGYDVLKNYTG
-56 LKLGANLTIADL
+56 MKLGANLTIADL
-68 KAGNTSFS
+68 KAANTSFS

-85 NVVDGFSHAAVVADD
+85 NVADGFSHAAVVADD
-100 GTVSADASKDE
+100 GSINATDN
-111 VDAAIAAG
+111 VDAVQKAIGAG
-119 LVPTASLFAPNAW
+119 LIPCGSLFAPNAW

-138 EATKDTWVD
+138 EAAKDTWVE
-147 GENVDLHQKYDF
+147 GENVDLHQMYDF
-159 ESSAIGDV
+159 EDKAIGDV

-175 VAKDPKGKNGKSLCI
+175 VAKDPTGKNGKSLFN
-190 KKAAKFIEFPV
+190 KKGAKFIEFPV

-215 SFDYYSSNVKK
+215 SFDYYSSNAKK
-226 NVVIRVKVGDKAK
+226 DVVIRVKVGDKALQ
-239 ELRNFGVP
+239 LRNFGVP
-247 TKAKTWETFM
+247 TKAKTWETFV
-257 VDLSKIDFTEAFDA
+257 VDLSKVNLTETFDA
-271 DDMKSSNISLVIGQG
+271 DALKSSDISLVIGQG

-308 YKPRPVDEKA
+308 YKPRPAEEKA

-348 LIEDLFYSLK
+348 LIEDLFYTLK
-358 SSENMG
+358 SSENMVADG
-364 ATDEFYP
+364 EFYP
-371 NDYLDENWVA
+371 NDYMDENWVA

-395 LFYSEENLL
+395 LFYSDENLL
-404 TDAEKTEAAIN
+404 ADAQKTEAAIN
-415 YINQWNEAGAKIEGI
+415 YIKQWNVAGAKIEGI
-430 DVKLDVPYNS
+430 DAKLDVPYNS
-440 SSLTEAKANIDNLLA
+440 SSVAETKANIDDFLA
-455 TLKASGLEIRL
+455 KLKDSGLQQVRL
-466 SDMNVYL
+466 SDMNIYL
-473 ADASGTVADQS
+473 ADANGTVVDQS

-501 LNKAQDVLGDKLYG
+501 LNKAQDVLGDKLYD

-523 GTTGVGLWNH
+523 GATGVGLWNN

-546 LQKTEINGKKI
+546 LQKTEIK
-557 IYIYFWDTDIRSGAG
+557 W
-572 S
+572 

>member
-10 ASAAATLLL
+10 ASAAASMLL

-26 DTSYPAGEKPENVAM
+26 DTSYPAGEKPESVVM
-41 DDLTRGYEVLKNYTG
+41 DDLTRGYEVLKKYTDM
-56 LKLGANLTIADL
+56 KLGANLTIADL
-68 KAGNTSFS
+68 KAANTSFS

-85 NVVDGFSHAAVVADD
+85 NVADGFSHSAVVADD
-100 GTVSADASKDE
+100 GSINATDN
-111 VDAAIAAG
+111 VDAVQKVMDAG
-119 LVPTASLFAPNAW
+119 LVPCASLFAPNTW

-147 GENVDLHQKYDF
+147 GENVDLHQMYDF
-159 ESSAIGDV
+159 EDKAIGDV

-175 VAKDPKGKNGKSLCI
+175 VAKDPTGKNGKSLFN
-190 KKAAKFIEFPV
+190 KKGAKFIEFPV

-226 NVVIRVKVGDKAK
+226 DVVIRVKVGDKALQ
-239 ELRNFGVP
+239 LRNFGIP
-247 TKAKTWETFM
+247 TKAKTWETFV
-257 VDLSKIDFTEAFDA
+257 VDLSKVDLTEKFDA
-271 DDMKSSNISLVIGQG
+271 DDLKSSDISLVIGQG

-294 DNIDIYAPYQKPGY
+294 DNIDIYAPYQKPGHFD
-308 YKPRPVDEKA
+308 PRPADEKA

-329 DSVMQ
+329 DSIMK
-334 NYGDKVQAWNVASN
+334 NYGDKVQTWNVASN

-358 SSENMG
+358 SSENMV
-364 ATDEFYP
+364 AADEFYP

-381 DVCKEIHSK
+381 DVCKEIHLK

-404 TDAEKTEAAIN
+404 TDAQKTEAAIN
-415 YINQWNEAGAKIEGI
+415 YIKQWNDAGAKIEGI
-430 DVKLDVPYNS
+430 DAKLDVPYNS
-440 SSLTEAKANIDNLLA
+440 SSLAETKANIANLLA
-455 TLKASGLEIRL
+455 KLKDSGLQVRL

-473 ADASGTVADQS
+473 ADAGGTVADQS

-523 GTTGVGLWNH
+523 STTGVGLWSN

-546 LQKTEINGKKI
+546 LQKTEMK
-557 IYIYFWDTDIRSGAG
+557 W
-572 S
+572 

>member
-26 DTSYPAGEKPENVAM
+26 DTSYAAGEKPESVVM
-41 DDLTRGYEVLKNYTG
+41 DDLTRGYDVLKNYTG
-56 LKLGANLTIADL
+56 MKLGANLTIADL
-68 KAGNTSFS
+68 KAANTSFS

-85 NVVDGFSHAAVVADD
+85 NVADGFSHAAMVADD
-100 GTVSADASKDE
+100 GSINATDN
-111 VDAAIAAG
+111 VDAVQKVMDAG
-119 LVPTASLFAPNAW
+119 LVPCASLFAPNTW
-132 NMNVMK
+132 NMNVMN

-147 GENVDLHQKYDF
+147 GENIDLHQMYDF

-175 VAKDPKGKNGKSLCI
+175 VAKDPTGKNGKSLFN
-190 KKAAKFIEFPV
+190 KKGAKFIEFPV

-226 NVVIRVKVGDKAK
+226 DVVIRVKVGDKALQ
-239 ELRNFGVP
+239 LRNFGVP
-247 TKAKTWETFM
+247 TKAKTWETFV
-257 VDLSKIDFTEAFDA
+257 VDLSKVDLTEKFNE
-271 DDMKSSNISLVIGQG
+271 DDLKSSDISLVIGQG

-294 DNIDIYAPYQKPGY
+294 DNIDIYAPYQKPGHFD
-308 YKPRPVDEKA
+308 PRPAEEKA

-334 NYGDKVQAWNVASN
+334 NYGDKVQTWNVASN
-348 LIEDLFYSLK
+348 LIEDLFHSLK
-358 SSENMG
+358 SSENMV

-371 NDYLDENWVA
+371 NDYLGENWVA

-395 LFYSEENLL
+395 LFYSDENLL
-404 TDAEKTEAAIN
+404 MDAEKTEAAIN
-415 YINQWNEAGAKIEGI
+415 YIKQWNVAGVQIEGI

-440 SSLTEAKANIDNLLA
+440 SSVAETKANIDNLLA
-455 TLKASGLEIRL
+455 KLKDSGLQVRL

-473 ADASGTVADQS
+473 ADAGGTVADQS

-495 ELYAYI
+495 VLYAYI

-523 GTTGVGLWNH
+523 GATGVGLWSN

-546 LQKTEINGKKI
+546 LQKTEMK
-557 IYIYFWDTDIRSGAG
+557 W
-572 S
+572 

>member
-10 ASAAATLLL
+10 ASAAASMLL

-26 DTSYPAGEKPENVAM
+26 DTSYPAGEKPESVAM

-56 LKLGANLTIADL
+56 MKLGANLTIADL
-68 KAGNTSFS
+68 KAANTSFS

-85 NVVDGFSHAAVVADD
+85 NVADGFSHAAVVADD
-100 GTVSADASKDE
+100 GTVSADASKDA

-175 VAKDPKGKNGKSLCI
+175 VAKDPTGKNGKSLCI

-226 NVVIRVKVGDKAK
+226 DVVIRVKVGDKALQ
-239 ELRNFGVP
+239 LRNFGIP
-247 TKAKTWETFM
+247 TKAKTWETFK
-257 VDLSKIDFTEAFDA
+257 VDLSKVNLTETFDA
-271 DDMKSSNISLVIGQG
+271 DALKSSNITLVIGQA

-308 YKPRPVDEKA
+308 YKPRPVEEKA

-358 SSENMG
+358 SSENMVADG
-364 ATDEFYP
+364 EFYP
-371 NDYLDENWVA
+371 NDYMDENWVA

-415 YINQWNEAGAKIEGI
+415 YIKQWNEAGAKIEGI
-430 DVKLDVPYNS
+430 DAKLDVPYNS
-440 SSLTEAKANIDNLLA
+440 SSVAEAKANVDILLA
-455 TLKASGLEIRL
+455 KLKASGLQVRL

-501 LNKAQDVLGDKLYG
+501 LNKAQDVLGDKLYD

-546 LQKTEINGKKI
+546 LQKTEIK
-557 IYIYFWDTDIRSGAG
+557 W
-572 S
+572 

>member
-1 MKKIHNILL
+1 M

-132 NMNVMK
+132 NLTVMK
-138 EATKDTWVD
+138 EATKDIWVD
-147 GENVDLHQKYDF
+147 GENVDLHQKFDF

-175 VAKDPKGKNGKSLCI
+175 VAKDPRGKNGKSLCN

-201 NLPEGASLSTIKTI
+201 KLPEGASLSTIKTI

-226 NVVIRVKVGDKAK
+226 DVVVRVKVGDKAVQVK
-239 ELRNFGVP
+239 NFGVP
-247 TKAKTWETFM
+247 TKAKTWETI
-257 VDLSKIDFTEAFDA
+257 VADLSKVDLTETFDA
-271 DDMKSSNISLVIGQG
+271 DALKSSDISLVIGQG

-294 DNIDIYAPYQKPGY
+294 DNIDIYSPYQQPGHFD
-308 YKPRPVDEKA
+308 PRPADEKA

-415 YINQWNEAGAKIEGI
+415 YIKQWNEAGAQIEGI

-440 SSLTEAKANIDNLLA
+440 SSVAEAKANIDNLLA

-473 ADASGTVADQS
+473 ADANGTVADQS
-484 KATFEDYKGMA
+484 MATFEDYKGMA

-546 LQKTEINGKKI
+546 LQKTEIK
-557 IYIYFWDTDIRSGAG
+557 W
-572 S
+572 

>member
-10 ASAAATLLL
+10 ASAAASMLL

-26 DTSYPAGEKPENVAM
+26 DTSYPAGKKPESVVM
-41 DDLTRGYEVLKNYTG
+41 DDLTRGYEVLKKYTDM
-56 LKLGANLTIADL
+56 KLGANLTIADL
-68 KAGNTSFS
+68 KAANTSFS

-85 NVVDGFSHAAVVADD
+85 NVADGFSHSAVVADD
-100 GTVSADASKDE
+100 GTVSADASKDA

-147 GENVDLHQKYDF
+147 GENIDLHQMYDF

-167 FGTDKDSK
+167 FGTDTDSK
-175 VAKDPKGKNGKSLCI
+175 VAKDPTGKNGKSLCN

-226 NVVIRVKVGDKAK
+226 DVVVRVKVGDKAVQVK
-239 ELRNFGVP
+239 NFGVP
-247 TKAKTWETFM
+247 TKAKTWETI
-257 VDLSKIDFTEAFDA
+257 VADLSKVDLTETFDA
-271 DDMKSSNISLVIGQG
+271 DALKSSDISLVIGQG

-308 YKPRPVDEKA
+308 YKPRPAEEKA

-348 LIEDLFYSLK
+348 LIEDLFYTLK
-358 SSENMG
+358 SSENMVADG
-364 ATDEFYP
+364 EFYP
-371 NDYLDENWVA
+371 NDYMDENWVA

-404 TDAEKTEAAIN
+404 MDAQKTEAAID
-415 YINQWNEAGAKIEGI
+415 YINKWNVAGAKIEGI
-430 DVKLDVPYNS
+430 DAKLDVPYNS
-440 SSLTEAKANIDNLLA
+440 NSLAETKANIVNLLA
-455 TLKASGLEIRL
+455 TLKASGLEVRL

-473 ADASGTVADQS
+473 ADAGGTIADQS
-484 KATFEDYKGMA
+484 KATFVDYKEMA

-523 GTTGVGLWNH
+523 STTGVGLWSN

-546 LQKTEINGKKI
+546 LQKTEIK
-557 IYIYFWDTDIRSGAG
+557 W
-572 S
+572 

>member
-10 ASAAATLLL
+10 ASAAASMLL

-26 DTSYPAGEKPENVAM
+26 DTSYAAGEKPESVAM

-56 LKLGANLTIADL
+56 MKLGANLTIADL
-68 KAGNTSFS
+68 KAANTSFS

-111 VDAAIAAG
+111 VGAAIAAG

-147 GENVDLHQKYDF
+147 GENVELHQKYDF

-175 VAKDPKGKNGKSLCI
+175 VAKDPTGKNGKSLCI

-215 SFDYYSSNVKK
+215 SFDYYSSNAKK
-226 NVVIRVKVGDKAK
+226 DVVIRVKVGDKVLQ
-239 ELRNFGVP
+239 LRNFGVP
-247 TKAKTWETFM
+247 TKAKTWETFK
-257 VDLSKIDFTEAFDA
+257 VDLSKVDLTEKFNE
-271 DDMKSSNISLVIGQG
+271 DDLKSSNISLVIGQA

-294 DNIDIYAPYQKPGY
+294 DNIDIYAPYQKPGHFD
-308 YKPRPVDEKA
+308 PRPADEKA

-329 DSVMQ
+329 DNIME

-415 YINQWNEAGAKIEGI
+415 YIKQWNEAGAQIKGI

-440 SSLTEAKANIDNLLA
+440 SSVAEAKANIDNLLA

-473 ADASGTVADQS
+473 ADANGTVADQS
-484 KATFEDYKGMA
+484 MATFEDYKGMA

-546 LQKTEINGKKI
+546 LQKTEIK
-557 IYIYFWDTDIRSGAG
+557 W
-572 S
+572 